1 MGADLRH
8 GYWKKIRKAVWRI
21 RRSRWWLFTWLN
33 WKLRSHLWNGLGATD
48 TCKFSKVR
56 KQQEQ
61 LFPCGFKSCTRHKD
75 AAKHQCKQGSTTST
89 LGQVEF
95 ILCPSQCME
104 ELGAFATPLLQME
117 LPNTS
122 SNLTILSSH
131 PCLLYL
137 LLACWRHTHPCCVWD
152 TTMRPTFLIK
162 LIMETH
168 CHVFRNH
175 GSRQKQPQNVPSAS
189 RDYIRERKSSN
200 QNNQHKTPRNQ
211 VIQTVNG
218 KSTFMQTDTKTPHG
232 LQKAMKEPKRRCRL
246 LWTLFFFFKLIFFPS
261 GFKHSFTNTQG
272 TGYTSP
278 YLTRGWS
285 KVREGSCPTS
295 IGLSLENQAWPCRN
309 CYNSLIL
316 WCHTV
321 SKYIPVNA
329 KGKRRNLWNIHSRK
343 LLWERVK
350 ISTQQRAEPSFCF
363 SLFDEKSF
371 CSKAPH
377 LPRPSTKGCKVRR
390 LTRLKQLITAQR
402 VREGRSER
410 CVFRRSTQTQG
421 NERKGVK

>member
-1 MGADLRH
+1 MFSEITVAD
-8 GYWKKIRKAVWRI
+8 K
-21 RRSRWWLFTWLN
+21 
-33 WKLRSHLWNGLGATD
+33 
-48 TCKFSKVR
+48 
-56 KQQEQ
+56 
-61 LFPCGFKSCTRHKD
+61 
-75 AAKHQCKQGSTTST
+75 
-89 LGQVEF
+89 
-95 ILCPSQCME
+95 
-104 ELGAFATPLLQME
+104 
-117 LPNTS
+117 
-122 SNLTILSSH
+122 SSH
-131 PCLLYL
+131 KTYQVQAEITLEKENPAIKITNIKHPETKWFKRWMGKARSCKLTQRLPMDCRRQWKSQKGDAGCFEPC
-137 LLACWRHTHPCCVWD
+137 
-152 TTMRPTFLIK
+152 FL
-162 LIMETH
+162 
-168 CHVFRNH
+168 
-175 GSRQKQPQNVPSAS
+175 
-189 RDYIRERKSSN
+189 
-200 QNNQHKTPRNQ
+200 
-211 VIQTVNG
+211 
-218 KSTFMQTDTKTPHG
+218 
-232 LQKAMKEPKRRCRL
+232 
-246 LWTLFFFFKLIFFPS
+246 FFKLIFFPS

-285 KVREGSCPTS
+285 KVRERSCPTS